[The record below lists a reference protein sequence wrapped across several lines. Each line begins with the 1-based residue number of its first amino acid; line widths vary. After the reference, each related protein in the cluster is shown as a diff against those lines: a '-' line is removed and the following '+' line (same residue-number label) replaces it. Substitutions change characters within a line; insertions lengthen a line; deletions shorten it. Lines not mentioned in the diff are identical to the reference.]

1 MSYQFEFME
10 CAPDVGVFC
19 THMNR
24 PRKTFNHAAWIG
36 PLVALVGFLSYFT
49 LAVRHPDL
57 RDSAVVNL
65 VLVFG
70 GLAIAAWG
78 LLRRRNWKSWIGF
91 GAAGVVAFFFSAFI
105 FAFTNQ
111 LPSPDSAPA
120 VGSAAPPLELPDLN
134 GRTMSLDGLRG
145 ERVLVVFYRGYW

>member
-1 MSYQFEFME
+1 
-10 CAPDVGVFC
+10 
-19 THMNR
+19 MNAANQR
-24 PRKTFNHAAWIG
+24 FNHAAWIG
-36 PLVALVGFLSYFT
+36 PLVALAGFFSYFT

-65 VLVFG
+65 ALVLG
-70 GLAIAAWG
+70 GVAIAAWG
-78 LLRRRNWKSWIGF
+78 VLRRRNWKSWIGF
-91 GAAGVVAFFFSAFI
+91 GTAAVIALFFGAYI

-120 VGSAAPPLELPDLN
+120 VGAAAPALELPDLT
-134 GRTMSLDGLRG
+134 GRTMSLDGFRG

>member
-1 MSYQFEFME
+1 
-10 CAPDVGVFC
+10 
-19 THMNR
+19 MNAANQR
-24 PRKTFNHAAWIG
+24 FNHAAWIG
-36 PLVALVGFLSYFT
+36 PLVALAGFFSYFT

-65 VLVFG
+65 ALVLG
-70 GLAIAAWG
+70 GVAIAGWG
-78 LLRRRNWKSWIGF
+78 VLRRRNWKSWIGF
-91 GAAGVVAFFFSAFI
+91 GTAAVIALFFGAYI

-120 VGSAAPPLELPDLN
+120 VGAAAPVLELPDLT
-134 GRTMSLDGLRG
+134 GRTMSLDGFRG

>member
-1 MSYQFEFME
+1 
-10 CAPDVGVFC
+10 
-19 THMNR
+19 MNAVNQR
-24 PRKTFNHAAWIG
+24 FNHAAWIG
-36 PLVALVGFLSYFT
+36 PLVALAGFFSYFT

-65 VLVFG
+65 ALVLG
-70 GLAIAAWG
+70 GVAIAGWG
-78 LLRRRNWKSWIGF
+78 VLRRRNWKSWIGF
-91 GAAGVVAFFFSAFI
+91 GTAAVIALFFGAYI

-120 VGSAAPPLELPDLN
+120 VGAAAPALELPDLT
-134 GRTMSLDGLRG
+134 GRTMSLDGFRG

>member
-1 MSYQFEFME
+1 MS
-10 CAPDVGVFC
+10 DS
-19 THMNR
+19 TKR
-24 PRKTFNHAAWIG
+24 FNHAAWIG
-36 PLVALVGFLSYFT
+36 PLVALVGFFSYFT

-70 GLAIAAWG
+70 GVAIAIWG
-78 LLRRRNWKSWIGF
+78 VIRRRNWKSWIGF
-91 GAAGVVAFFFSAFI
+91 GASGVVAFFFSAYI

-111 LPSPDSAPA
+111 LPSPDSVPA
-120 VGSAAPPLELPDLN
+120 VGSVAPPLELPDLS
-134 GRTMSLDGLRG
+134 GRTMSLEGFRG

>member
-1 MSYQFEFME
+1 
-10 CAPDVGVFC
+10 
-19 THMNR
+19 MNVS
-24 PRKTFNHAAWIG
+24 RKSFNHAAWIG

-49 LAVRHPDL
+49 LAVRHPGL

-65 VLVFG
+65 ALVFG
-70 GLAIAAWG
+70 GVVIAAWG
-78 LLRRRNWKSWIGF
+78 VLRRRNWKSWVGF
-91 GAAGVVAFFFSAFI
+91 GTAAVVAFFFSAYI

-111 LPSPDSAPA
+111 LPSPDSSPA
-120 VGSAAPPLELPDLN
+120 VGSAAPHLELPDLT

>member
-1 MSYQFEFME
+1 MSASKEI
-10 CAPDVGVFC
+10 P
-19 THMNR
+19 
-24 PRKTFNHAAWIG
+24 NHAAWIG
-36 PLVALVGFLSYFT
+36 PLVALVGFFSYFT

-57 RDSAVVNL
+57 RDSAVLNLTL
-65 VLVFG
+65 VLG
-70 GLAIAAWG
+70 GVAIAAWG

-91 GAAGVVAFFFSAFI
+91 GAAGTVAVFFAAYI

-120 VGSAAPPLELPDLN
+120 VGAAAPVLELPDLT
-134 GRTMSLDGLRG
+134 GRTLSLDGFRG